1 MLKRKAQTVQNNR
14 KLGVRNSSKM
24 GNQMRN
30 SRIRN
35 RSDRLLLKIRNETAP
50 ELGTCQ
56 VISNVKNHNFSVV
69 LPSRGV
75 YVPSMTMLSLSSSAL
90 SPLLP
95 KKQNKHTPREP
106 VRSKHLRGAL
116 SVFCTWD
123 AVFATNATKRH
134 VKR

>member
-95 KKQNKHTPREP
+95 KNQNKHTPREP
-106 VRSKHLRGAL
+106 VRSNSTRSALRVLYVGCG
-116 SVFCTWD
+116 FCDTCNKK
-123 AVFATNATKRH
+123 TH